1 MASMGEAFRTFL
13 LDDST
18 ISAQVGARV
27 YQNEVQ
33 QEEGAT
39 VSDYIWYER
48 AGIEQED
55 TLNMS
60 VGQRV
65 FRERVNV
72 EAVAVNIDNALDLA
86 DNLRG
91 LHGSKGTF
99 GTGTALAVFV
109 TDQAD
114 DYVPLNDG
122 GDEGRHV
129 ASLQFEII
137 GHQPG
142 S

>member
-1 MASMGEAFRTFL
+1 MASMGEDFRSFL
-13 LDDST
+13 LDDSAV
-18 ISAQVGARV
+18 SAQVGARV

-65 FRERVNV
+65 FR
-72 EAVAVNIDNALDLA
+72 
-86 DNLRG
+86 
-91 LHGSKGTF
+91 
-99 GTGTALAVFV
+99 
-109 TDQAD
+109 
-114 DYVPLNDG
+114 
-122 GDEGRHV
+122 
-129 ASLQFEII
+129 
-137 GHQPG
+137 
-142 S
+142 